1 MNRCKLCGHVTRN
14 EAEFAISY
22 GLEDRLLRVCRW
34 CQQDLT
40 LLGFNANQIVHLEAS
55 KHIRSIPLSLVVLG
69 PVYNL
74 FMEASS

>member
-1 MNRCKLCGHVTRN
+1 MCLCKLCGHVTRN

-40 LLGFNANQIVHLEAS
+40 LLGFNANQVVHLETC
-55 KHIRSIPLSLVVLG
+55 KRVRRLPLSLVVLG
-69 PVYNL
+69 PVYTL
-74 FMEASS
+74 LEVSV